1 MYKQLAELF
10 AGSNTQYILATYTG
24 SKDDRGKRK
33 ADYVTIHKPL
43 TDEIWKDHIEGKIVI
58 GLKPE
63 RDDKVK
69 WGCIDIDPKNYENYF
84 SKKYVDTIAKAKLP
98 LIPVLSKSGGL
109 HLFLFL
115 KEWSKIEDVRKVLNS
130 WNDLYFLSKEVFP
143 MNKAVGMP
151 YTNYESSAEY
161 AISETGMGLNLESF
175 LFLANRKKV
184 SIQDLKNAEVP
195 TYEPEA
201 QWTNYP
207 PCVQKLIQEKWHLDT
222 NRNNSLFN
230 VLALEIRKNPSIT
243 VEDLIEI
250 GKVRNREIFTKPL
263 DDVEVKRTAQSVKK
277 GGYFYLC
284 PPKHSEM
291 QSICNKEVCMT
302 RSLGIQAEVPA
313 IIDDF
318 KNPMVSID
326 LKTAHY
332 EFDYEGKHVVMQPE
346 NMIDEKA
353 WRLKLMK
360 YGIFWKTL
368 PKSKANPN
376 PYEVMMSSLMKLFKE
391 NDHFKYI
398 DLVEDER
405 YQTLKDFFE
414 DKIEE
419 DDFSKLK
426 DGYIVID
433 SKTNICYFTRSTI
446 DRWLKDKKSKVFN
459 STIDALRLLNCT
471 RLEYY
476 KGEKNVWSVLMPK
489 FINHDIRKK
498 TNGKTNNLTEMDNEY
513 HTGKFRN
520 PETQTDTPKDS

>member
-1 MYKQLAELF
+1 MFKQLAELF
-10 AGSNTQYILATYTG
+10 AGNNTQYILATLTG
-24 SKDDRGKRK
+24 SKDKRGKK
-33 ADYVTIHKPL
+33 EAEYLTIHKPL
-43 TDEIWKDHIEGKIVI
+43 TDEIWKDHIEGKIII

-84 SKKYVDTIAKAKLP
+84 SKKYVDIIAKSKLP

-115 KEWSKIEDVRKVLNS
+115 KEWSNIEDVRKILDE
-130 WNDLYFLSKEVFP
+130 WNTLYFLSKEVFP
-143 MNKAVGMP
+143 MNKPVGMP
-151 YTNYESSAEY
+151 YTNSESSLEY
-161 AISETGMGLNLESF
+161 AIAENGMGINLESF
-175 LFLANRKKV
+175 IFLANKKQI
-184 SIQDLKNAEVP
+184 SLQELKNFKTP
-195 TYEPEA
+195 TYEPES
-201 QWTNYP
+201 QWSNYP
-207 PCVQKLIQEKWHLDT
+207 PCVQNLIQEKWHLDT

-230 VLALEIRKNPSIT
+230 VLALETKKNPSIT

-250 GKVRNREIFTKPL
+250 GKIRNREIFTHPL

-291 QSICNKEVCMT
+291 QSICNKEVCKT
-302 RSLGIQAEVPA
+302 RSLGIQPETPA
-313 IIDDF
+313 IIDEF
-318 KNPMVSID
+318 KNTMVSID

-332 EFDYEGKHVVMQPE
+332 EFEYENKHVVMQPE

-353 WRLKLMK
+353 WRLKLLK

-376 PYEVMMSSLMKLFKE
+376 PYEVMLSALMKQFVE
-391 NDHFKYI
+391 NEHFKYNDI
-398 DLVEDER
+398 VEDER

-419 DDFSKLK
+419 DDFDKLK

-446 DRWLKDKKSKVFN
+446 DKWLKNKKSKVFN

-471 RLEYY
+471 RIEYY
-476 KGEKNVWSVLMPK
+476 KGVKNVWSVVMPK
-489 FINHDIRKK
+489 FINHESIKKSNIK
-498 TNGKTNNLTEMDNEY
+498 TNTTTEMDNDY
-513 HTGKFRN
+513 HTGKFRT
-520 PETQTDTPKDS
+520 PEIKEDPPKNN

>member
-10 AGSNTQYILATYTG
+10 AGNNISYIQATLTG

-33 ADYVTIHKPL
+33 ADYLTIHKPL
-43 TDEIWKDHIEGKIVI
+43 TDAIWNDHIEGKIVI

-69 WGCIDIDPKNYENYF
+69 WGCIDIDPSNYEGYF
-84 SKKYVDTIAKAKLP
+84 SKKYVDIITKAKLP
-98 LIPVLSKSGGL
+98 LVPVLSKSGGL

-115 KEWSKIEDVRKVLNS
+115 KDWTKIEDVRNILDE
-130 WNDLYFLSKEVFP
+130 WNTLYFLSKEIFP

-151 YTNYESSAEY
+151 YTNYKNAVEH
-161 AISETGMGLNLESF
+161 AINENGVGLNLESF
-175 LFLANRKKV
+175 LFLANQKKI
-184 SIQDLKNAEVP
+184 SIQELKNFEKP

-201 QWTNYP
+201 QWSNYP

-230 VLALEIRKNPSIT
+230 VLALEIKKNPLISL
-243 VEDLIEI
+243 DSLIEL
-250 GKVRNREIFTKPL
+250 GKNRNREIFTKPL
-263 DDVEVKRTAQSVKK
+263 PDVEVERTAKSVKK

-284 PPKHSEM
+284 PPKHAEM

-313 IIDDF
+313 IVDDF
-318 KNPMVSID
+318 KNPMYSCD
-326 LKTAHY
+326 LKTTYY
-332 EFDYEGKHVVMQPE
+332 EFTYENKHIVMQPE

-353 WRLKLMK
+353 WRLKLMRHS
-360 YGIFWKTL
+360 IFWKTL

-376 PYEVMMSSLMKLFKE
+376 PYETMLSELMKRFKE
-391 NDHFKYI
+391 NVHFNYV
-398 DLVEDER
+398 DTVEDER

-414 DKIEE
+414 DKIEV
-419 DDFSKLK
+419 DDFDKLK
-426 DGYIVID
+426 DGYIVLD
-433 SKTNICYFTRSTI
+433 SQTYICYFTRATI
-446 DRWLKDKKSKVFN
+446 DKWLKDKKNKVFN

-471 RLEYY
+471 RLEYH
-476 KGEKNVWSVLMPK
+476 KGVKNVWSVVMPK
-489 FINHDIRKK
+489 FINHESIKK
-498 TNGKTNNLTEMDNEY
+498 SNGKVNNITEMDNDY

-520 PETQTDTPKDS
+520 PETEADTPKDS